1 MKSGPTSSGR
11 SSKKRD
17 FGRGASTAIAVMA
30 QVPSLR
36 MLAPAPLPIEIAQL
50 RLAHRE
56 QVPGAGRNTLE
67 RRVRRQLGRDLS
79 FRGSAVERAVQD
91 VLRAE
96 VLHAVDAERE
106 LDNCGAV
113 EQLLGQEIL
122 GAKAHRSAL
131 ALDQV
136 HGRRGEKARDEFVR
150 RMLIDFGR
158 SAHLPQPA
166 VIDHRDA
173 IAHPHG
179 LDLIVRHIDGGG
191 AHGPLE
197 LLELAAGARAQLRVE
212 VREWLIQ
219 QEYRWVA
226 DQRPRERDTL
236 TLAAGKLARTAPRKM
251 VDAEQTGCPF
261 DLAFDLIARRA
272 LRPQWERDVVPN
284 REVRI
289 EPVALKDH
297 GDAAPARRYV
307 IDDLSI
313 DQDLPGRGLFQT
325 RDDSQQRGLAASR
338 RPEQHHELAIAC
350 LEADAVDGHH
360 VAELF
365 PDLVDSN
372 RDHVDLLDGQGVAVP
387 RSPRRRAGDLMHPP

>member
-1 MKSGPTSSGR
+1 
-11 SSKKRD
+11 
-17 FGRGASTAIAVMA
+17 
-30 QVPSLR
+30 
-36 MLAPAPLPIEIAQL
+36 
-50 RLAHRE
+50 
-56 QVPGAGRNTLE
+56 
-67 RRVRRQLGRDLS
+67 RRQLGRHLA
-79 FRGSAVERAVQD
+79 FRDSAVERAVQD

-96 VLHAVDAERE
+96 VLHAVDAERQLE
-106 LDNCGAV
+106 DRSAV

-122 GAKAHRSAL
+122 GTKAHRSAL

-136 HGRRGEKARDEFVR
+136 HGWRAEKARDELVR

-158 SAHLPQPA
+158 SARLPQPA
-166 VIDHRDA
+166 VIDYRDA

-212 VREWLIQ
+212 VRERLIQ

-226 DQRPRERDTL
+226 DQRKRDTL
-236 TLAAGKLARTAPRKM
+236 TLAAGKLARAALRQ
-251 VDAEQTGCPF
+251 VADAEQTGCPF
-261 DLAFDLIARRA
+261 DLAFDLVARRA
-272 LRPQWERDVVPN
+272 LRAQREGDVVPN

-297 GDAAPARRYV
+297 GDAAPARRHV
-307 IDDLSI
+307 VDDLSI

-325 RDDSQQRGLAASR
+325 CDDSQQRGLAASR
-338 RPEQHHELAIAC
+338 RPEQHHELAIAR
-350 LEADAVDGHH
+350 LEADAVDGRH

-365 PDLVDSN
+365 PYLVD
-372 RDHVDLLDGQGVAVP
+372 RTRGHVDWLDGQGGAVP
-387 RSPRRRAGDLMHPP
+387 RSPRPGAGDLMHPPRREPHARAAHFL

>member
-17 FGRGASTAIAVMA
+17 FGRCAATAIAVMA

-36 MLAPAPLPIEIAQL
+36 MLGPAPLPIEIAQF

-56 QVPGAGRNTLE
+56 RVPGTGRNALE
-67 RRVRRQLGRDLS
+67 RRVRRQLGRHLA
-79 FRGSAVERAVQD
+79 FRDSAVERAVQD

-96 VLHAVDAERE
+96 VLHAVDAERQLE
-106 LDNCGAV
+106 DRSAV

-122 GAKAHRSAL
+122 GTKAHRSAL

-136 HGRRGEKARDEFVR
+136 HGWRAEKARDELVR

-158 SAHLPQPA
+158 SARLPQPA

-197 LLELAAGARAQLRVE
+197 LLELAAGARAQLRFE
-212 VREWLIQ
+212 VRERLIQ

-226 DQRPRERDTL
+226 DQRPRQRDTL
-236 TLAAGKLARTAPRKM
+236 TLAAGKLARAALRKM

-261 DLAFDLIARRA
+261 DLAFDLVARRA
-272 LRPQWERDVVPN
+272 LRAQREGDVVP
-284 REVRI
+284 
-289 EPVALKDH
+289 
-297 GDAAPARRYV
+297 
-307 IDDLSI
+307 
-313 DQDLPGRGLFQT
+313 
-325 RDDSQQRGLAASR
+325 
-338 RPEQHHELAIAC
+338 
-350 LEADAVDGHH
+350 
-360 VAELF
+360 
-365 PDLVDSN
+365 
-372 RDHVDLLDGQGVAVP
+372 
-387 RSPRRRAGDLMHPP
+387 